1 MNLFKMIKAMFTS
14 APRAEPL
21 DCAARLR
28 SGAAVLVDVR
38 EPAEWAEGVAQ
49 NAVLLPL
56 SDLTGGRLQWTPFL
70 SHHRERE
77 LFVYCRSGGR
87 SAIAARILAAEGFR
101 AANTGSLTDWSAAA
115 WPVVPPAKS
124 RR

>member
-14 APRAEPL
+14 APRAAPPA
-21 DCAARLR
+21 CVGRIR
-28 SGAAVLVDVR
+28 SGAAILIDVR
-38 EPAEWAEGVAQ
+38 EPSEWAGGVAQ
-49 NAVLLPL
+49 SAALLSL
-56 SDLTGGRLQWTPFL
+56 TDLTGARTQWTPFL
-70 SHHRERE
+70 STHRERE

-101 AANTGSLTDWSAAA
+101 ATNVGSLSDWSATA
-115 WPVVPPAKS
+115 WPVVPPEKF

>member
-1 MNLFKMIKAMFTS
+1 LSTA
-14 APRAEPL
+14 APRPPPL

-28 SGAAVLVDVR
+28 SGAAVLIDVR

>member
-1 MNLFKMIKAMFTS
+1 MNVFKLIKAMFTS
-14 APRAEPL
+14 APRAEPQA
-21 DCAARLR
+21 CAARIR
-28 SGAAVLVDVR
+28 SGAAVLIDVR
-38 EPAEWAEGVAQ
+38 ESSEWAEGVAQ

-56 SDLTGGRLQWTPFL
+56 TDLTGARTQWTPFL
-70 SHHRERE
+70 AKHRFRE

-101 AANTGSLTDWSAAA
+101 VANAGSLSDWSAAA
-115 WPVVPPAKS
+115 WPVGPPAKT

>member
-1 MNLFKMIKAMFTS
+1 MNPFKMIKAMFTA
-14 APRAEPL
+14 APRAEPR

-28 SGAAVLVDVR
+28 SGAAVLIDVR
-38 EPAEWAEGVAQ
+38 EPAEWAGGVAE

-56 SDLTGGRLQWTPFL
+56 TDLTGGRLQWTPFL
-70 SHHRERE
+70 SNHRDRE

-101 AANTGSLTDWSAAA
+101 AANAGSLADWSAAA
-115 WPVVPPAKS
+115 WPIVPPAKS
-124 RR
+124 PR

>member
-21 DCAARLR
+21 DCAARIR

-49 NAVLLPL
+49 GAVLLSL
-56 SDLTGGRLQWTPFL
+56 TDLTGARTQWTAFL
-70 SHHRERE
+70 ATHRERE

-87 SAIAARILAAEGFR
+87 SAIAARILVAEGFR
-101 AANTGSLTDWSAAA
+101 ATNAGSLSDWSAAA